1 MSNPAFDPSSSTCY
15 RHPDRQSFVLCQR
28 CGRTI
33 CGECQT
39 PAAVGVHCP
48 ECVREQRA
56 QFQANRRASG
66 GPSGLTVARRRFAM
80 LDQKATVVIIAVSAL
95 LWLLNQVTGGYVN
108 AWLSYYTP
116 LVGTQP
122 WRLVTGLFV
131 HSSFFHI
138 AFNMLAVFIFGRML
152 ENLLG
157 TWRFVA
163 LYFLAGLGGD
173 VAVSLLTP
181 ETPVV
186 GASGAIFGLFAAFF
200 VIQRSL
206 GYNAVQLLVV
216 MGLNLVI
223 GFLPGTNISWQA
235 HVGGI
240 VLGFITGFVFAK
252 TRNVRQRRVQTTLL
266 IVEAVVLVA
275 VVFAVYAGLRLGIGI
290 GV

>member
-1 MSNPAFDPSSSTCY
+1 MTDQAPGRDNYCY
-15 RHPDRQSFVLCQR
+15 RHPDRQSFILCQR

-33 CGECQT
+33 CTECQT

-66 GPSGLTVARRRFAM
+66 APNGLTVARRRFAM
-80 LDQKATVVIIAVSAL
+80 MDQKATTVIIAVSVVV
-95 LWLLNQVTGGYVN
+95 WLLNLLSGGIVN
-108 AWLSYYTP
+108 QWLSYWTP

-131 HSSFFHI
+131 HSSIFHI
-138 AFNMLAVFIFGRML
+138 GFNMLAVFIFGRIL

-173 VAVSLLTP
+173 LAVSLLTP
-181 ETPVV
+181 GTPVV

-206 GYNAVQLLVV
+206 GYNAVQLLVI
-216 MGLNLVI
+216 MGLNLVV

-240 VLGFITGFVFAK
+240 VLGFVTGFVFAR
-252 TRNVRQRRVQTTLL
+252 TRNVRQRGLQIGLL
-266 IVEAVVLVA
+266 VAEAVLLLA
-275 VVFAVYAGLRLGIGI
+275 GIGAAYISI
-290 GV
+290 GGYAIG

>member
-1 MSNPAFDPSSSTCY
+1 VTDPSPGRDGSCY
-15 RHPDRQSFVLCQR
+15 RHPDRQSFILCQR

-33 CGECQT
+33 CTECQT

-66 GPSGLTVARRRFAM
+66 APGGLTVARRRFAM
-80 LDQKATVVIIAVSAL
+80 VDQKATTVIIAVSVVV
-95 LWLLNQVTGGYVN
+95 WLLNLLSGGVVN
-108 AWLSYYTP
+108 QWLSYWTP

-122 WRLVTGLFV
+122 WRIVTGLFV
-131 HSSFFHI
+131 HSSLFHVG
-138 AFNMLAVFIFGRML
+138 FNMLAVFIFGRML

-173 VAVSLLTP
+173 LAVSLLTP
-181 ETPVV
+181 GTPVV

-206 GYNAVQLLVV
+206 GYNAVQLLVI
-216 MGLNLVI
+216 MGLNLVV

-240 VLGFITGFVFAK
+240 VLGFVTGFVFSK
-252 TRNVRQRRVQTTLL
+252 TRNVRQRGLQTGLL
-266 IVEAVVLVA
+266 VAEAVLLLA
-275 VVFAVYAGLRLGIGI
+275 GITAAYIAIGGFAIG
-290 GV
+290 

>member
-1 MSNPAFDPSSSTCY
+1 VSDPAYNSNNTCY

-33 CGECQT
+33 CPECQT

-56 QFQANRRASG
+56 QFTANRRAN
-66 GPSGLTVARRRFAM
+66 GPSGMTVARRRFAM
-80 LDQKATVVIIAVSAL
+80 LDQKATVVIVAVSVV
-95 LWLLNQVTGGYVN
+95 LWLLNQVSGGYVN
-108 AWLSYYTP
+108 AWLSYWTP

-138 AFNMLAVFIFGRML
+138 LFNMWAVWIFGRML
-152 ENLLG
+152 ENILG
-157 TWRFVA
+157 TWRFLA

-173 VAVSLLTP
+173 LAVSLLSPGTQ
-181 ETPVV
+181 VV

-206 GYNAVQLLVV
+206 GYNAVQLLVI
-216 MGLNLVI
+216 MGLNLVV
-223 GFLPGTNISWQA
+223 GFLPGTAISWQA

-252 TRNVRQRRVQTTLL
+252 TRNVRQRGLQIGLL
-266 IVEAVVLVA
+266 VAEAVVLIA
-275 VVFAVYAGLRLGIGI
+275 GIFAVYASLQAGIGI

>member
-1 MSNPAFDPSSSTCY
+1 MSNPAYDSDNTCY

-33 CGECQT
+33 CPECQT

-56 QFQANRRASG
+56 QFAANRRAT
-66 GPSGLTVARRRFAM
+66 GPSGMTVARRRFAM
-80 LDQKATVVIIAVSAL
+80 LDQKATVVIVAVSVV
-95 LWLLNQVTGGYVN
+95 LWLLNEVSGGVVN
-108 AWLSYYTP
+108 AWLSYWTP

-138 AFNMLAVFIFGRML
+138 LFNMWAVWIFGRML
-152 ENLLG
+152 ENILG

-173 VAVSLLTP
+173 LAVSLLTP
-181 ETPVV
+181 GTPVV

-206 GYNAVQLLVV
+206 GYNAVQLLVI
-216 MGLNLVI
+216 MGLNLVV

-240 VLGFITGFVFAK
+240 VLGFVTGFVFSK
-252 TRNVRQRRVQTTLL
+252 TRNVRQRGLQIGLL
-266 IVEAVVLVA
+266 VAEAVVLVA
-275 VVFAVYAGLRLGIGI
+275 AIYAAFTSFQFGIGI
-290 GV
+290 

>member
-1 MSNPAFDPSSSTCY
+1 VSNPAYDSSNTCY

-33 CGECQT
+33 CPECQT

-56 QFQANRRASG
+56 QFSANRRASG
-66 GPSGLTVARRRFAM
+66 APSGLTVARRRFAM
-80 LDQKATVVIIAVSAL
+80 LDQKATVVIIVVSVAI
-95 LWLLNQVTGGYVN
+95 WLLNQVTGGLVN
-108 AWLSYYTP
+108 GWLAYYTP

-131 HSSFFHI
+131 HSSILHI
-138 AFNMLAVFIFGRML
+138 AFNMFAVFVFGRIL

-163 LYFLAGLGGD
+163 LYLLAGLGGD
-173 VAVSLLTP
+173 LAVSWLTP
-181 ETPVV
+181 GTPVV

-206 GYNAVQLLVV
+206 GYNSVQLLVV
-216 MGLNLVI
+216 MGLNLVV

-240 VLGFITGFVFAK
+240 VLGFITGFVFSR
-252 TRNVRQRRVQTTLL
+252 TRNVRRRGLQIGLL
-266 IVEAVVLVA
+266 VAEAVVLVA
-275 VVFAVYAGLRLGIGI
+275 GILAAYASLQVGIGI
-290 GV
+290 

>member
-1 MSNPAFDPSSSTCY
+1 VSNPAYDSSNTCY

-33 CGECQT
+33 CPECQT

-48 ECVREQRA
+48 ECVREQRQ
-56 QFQANRRASG
+56 QFAANRRASG
-66 GPSGLTVARRRFAM
+66 GPGGLTVARRRFAM
-80 LDQKATVVIIAVSAL
+80 LDQKATVVIIAVSVLIWLVDQVSGRL
-95 LWLLNQVTGGYVN
+95 LTSWF
-108 AWLSYYTP
+108 AYYTP
-116 LVGTQP
+116 LVATQP

-131 HSSFFHI
+131 HSSFLHI
-138 AFNMLAVFIFGRML
+138 AFNMFAVFVFGRML

-157 TWRFVA
+157 TWRFLA
-163 LYFLAGLGGD
+163 LYLLAGLGGD
-173 VAVSLLTP
+173 LAVSWLSP
-181 ETPVV
+181 GTPVV

-223 GFLPGTNISWQA
+223 GFLPGTQISWQA

-240 VLGFITGFVFAK
+240 VLGFVTGFLFSK
-252 TRNVRQRRVQTTLL
+252 TRNVRQRGLQIGLL
-266 IVEAVVLVA
+266 VALAVVLV
-275 VVFAVYAGLRLGIGI
+275 VGIFAAYASLRVGIGI
-290 GV
+290 

>member
-1 MSNPAFDPSSSTCY
+1 MSNPAYDSSNTCY

-33 CGECQT
+33 CPECQT

-56 QFQANRRASG
+56 QFSANRRASG
-66 GPSGLTVARRRFAM
+66 APSGLTVARRRFAM
-80 LDQKATVVIIAVSAL
+80 LDQKATVVIIVVSVAI
-95 LWLLNQVTGGYVN
+95 WLLNQVTGGLVN
-108 AWLSYYTP
+108 GWLAYYTP

-131 HSSFFHI
+131 HSSILHI
-138 AFNMLAVFIFGRML
+138 AFNMFAVFVFGRIL

-163 LYFLAGLGGD
+163 LYLLAGLGGD
-173 VAVSLLTP
+173 LAVSWLTP
-181 ETPVV
+181 GTPVV

-206 GYNAVQLLVV
+206 GYNSVQLLVV
-216 MGLNLVI
+216 MGLNLVV

-240 VLGFITGFVFAK
+240 VLGFITGFVFSR
-252 TRNVRQRRVQTTLL
+252 TRNVRRRGLQIGLL
-266 IVEAVVLVA
+266 VAEAVVLVA
-275 VVFAVYAGLRLGIGI
+275 GILAAYASLQVGIGI
-290 GV
+290 

>member
-1 MSNPAFDPSSSTCY
+1 MSDPAYNSNNTCY

-33 CGECQT
+33 CPECQT

-56 QFQANRRASG
+56 QFSANRRAT
-66 GPSGLTVARRRFAM
+66 GPSGITVARRRFAM
-80 LDQKATVVIIAVSAL
+80 LDQKATVVIVAVSAV
-95 LWLLNQVTGGYVN
+95 LWLLNQVSGGYVN
-108 AWLSYYTP
+108 AWLSFYTP
-116 LVGTQP
+116 LVGSQP

-138 AFNMLAVFIFGRML
+138 LFNMWAVWIFGRML
-152 ENLLG
+152 ENILG

-173 VAVSLLTP
+173 LAVAWLSPGTQ
-181 ETPVV
+181 VV

-206 GYNAVQLLVV
+206 GYNAVQLLVI
-216 MGLNLVI
+216 MGLNLVV

-240 VLGFITGFVFAK
+240 VLGFITGFVFAR
-252 TRNVRQRRVQTTLL
+252 TRNVRQRRLQIGLL
-266 IVEAVVLVA
+266 VAEAVVVIVGISVA
-275 VVFAVYAGLRLGIGI
+275 YSGLLSSAGI
-290 GV
+290 

>member
-1 MSNPAFDPSSSTCY
+1 VSNPAYDSDNTCY

-33 CGECQT
+33 CPECQT

-56 QFQANRRASG
+56 QFAANRRAT
-66 GPSGLTVARRRFAM
+66 GPSGMTVARRRFAM
-80 LDQKATVVIIAVSAL
+80 LDQKATVVIVAVSVV
-95 LWLLNQVTGGYVN
+95 LWLLNEVSGGVVN
-108 AWLSYYTP
+108 AWLSYWTP
-116 LVGTQP
+116 LVGMQP

-138 AFNMLAVFIFGRML
+138 LFNMWAVWIFGRML
-152 ENLLG
+152 ENILG

-173 VAVSLLTP
+173 LAVSLLTP
-181 ETPVV
+181 GTPVV

-206 GYNAVQLLVV
+206 GYNAVQLLVI
-216 MGLNLVI
+216 MGLNLVV

-240 VLGFITGFVFAK
+240 VLGFVTGFVFSK
-252 TRNVRQRRVQTTLL
+252 TRNVRQRGLQIGLL
-266 IVEAVVLVA
+266 VAEAVVLVA
-275 VVFAVYAGLRLGIGI
+275 AIYAAFTSFQFGIGI
-290 GV
+290 

>member
-1 MSNPAFDPSSSTCY
+1 VSDPAYNSNNTCY

-33 CGECQT
+33 CPECQT

-56 QFQANRRASG
+56 QFTANRRATG
-66 GPSGLTVARRRFAM
+66 ASGLTVARRRFAM
-80 LDQKATVVIIAVSAL
+80 LDQKATVVIVVVSVAI
-95 LWLLNQVTGGYVN
+95 WLLDQVTGRFFTQ
-108 AWLSYYTP
+108 AFAYYTP

-131 HSSFFHI
+131 HSSILHI
-138 AFNMLAVFIFGRML
+138 AFNMWAVWIFGRIL
-152 ENLLG
+152 ENILG
-157 TWRFVA
+157 TWRFLA

-173 VAVSLLTP
+173 LAVSWLTP
-181 ETPVV
+181 ATPVI

-200 VIQRSL
+200 IIQRSL
-206 GYNAVQLLVV
+206 GYNSMQLLVV
-216 MGLNLVI
+216 MGLNLIV

-240 VLGFITGFVFAK
+240 VLGFITGFVFSK
-252 TRNVRQRRVQTTLL
+252 TRNVRQRGLQIGLL
-266 IVEAVVLVA
+266 VAEAVA
-275 VVFAVYAGLRLGIGI
+275 VIAGIAAAYASLQVGI